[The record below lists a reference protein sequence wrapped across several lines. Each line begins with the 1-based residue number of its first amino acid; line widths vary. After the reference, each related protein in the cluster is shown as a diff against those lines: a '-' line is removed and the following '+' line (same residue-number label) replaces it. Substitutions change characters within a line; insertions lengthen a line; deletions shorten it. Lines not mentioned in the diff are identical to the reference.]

1 MNQIDIKRISYDK
14 WFKIGIIAIVVG
26 IVSPFIFLVVKGIA
40 GLIAAGVLGL
50 VAVNFA
56 PVLSMKLANWKVKGI
71 VHEATVSPIETLTNL
86 LLEKREA
93 FRKFTEAVINQVSS
107 LKTFERKSNEFA
119 KTYPARAGEFQAQ
132 VEAMRTMVEKQQ
144 QALEAAKEAIY
155 QGEQKLT
162 EMSAYWEMSQIAQAA
177 NKTANM
183 NTGDQ
188 FEQLKMDTSYNS
200 VFDSVNLA
208 FAQMEVAARLETP
221 ALGMS
226 QPNMVISNIIN
237 VNAKVKV

>member
-14 WFKIGIIAIVVG
+14 WFKFGIIGVVVG
-26 IVSPFIFLVVKGIA
+26 LVSPFIFMMVQGIA
-40 GLIAAGVLGL
+40 GLIVAGFLGL
-50 VAVNFA
+50 LAVNLA

-71 VHEATVSPIETLTNL
+71 VSEARENPIETLTNL

-162 EMSAYWEMSQIAQAA
+162 EMTAFWEMSQIAQAA

-183 NTGDQ
+183 NNGDQ
-188 FEQLKMDTSYNS
+188 FEQLKLNTSFDA
-200 VFDSVNLA
+200 VFNSVNLA

-221 ALGMS
+221 AIENS
-226 QPNMVISNIIN
+226 QTVNVIIPNIIN
-237 VNAKVKV
+237 VKVKV

>member
-14 WFKIGIIAIVVG
+14 WFKFGIIGVVVG
-26 IVSPFIFLVVKGIA
+26 LVSPFIFMMVQGIA
-40 GLIAAGVLGL
+40 GLIVAGFLGL
-50 VAVNFA
+50 LAVNLA

-71 VHEATVSPIETLTNL
+71 VSEARENPIETLTNL

-144 QALEAAKEAIY
+144 QALEAAKVAIY

-162 EMSAYWEMSQIAQAA
+162 EMTAFWEMSQIAQAA

-183 NTGDQ
+183 NNGDQ
-188 FEQLKMDTSYNS
+188 FEQLKLNTSFDA
-200 VFDSVNLA
+200 VFNSVNLA

-221 ALGMS
+221 AIENS
-226 QPNMVISNIIN
+226 QTVNVIIPNIIN
-237 VNAKVKV
+237 VKVKV